1 MRYLLLLSLLPL
13 LLLPVF
19 AQLEQPTD
27 KGTLIVRMSME
38 PPKPVIGDLTKLH
51 IDFVN
56 PATSGIQEHIDYKI
70 LVTKDGNTI
79 FGPIPLTHTSVGS
92 VTIPVEFKEAGEH
105 KIIVDVEGI
114 LFQPIPPESVTFS
127 TLIGSTGQTGNA
139 NGGCLIATAAYGTE
153 LAPQVQILREMR
165 NKVVMNTGSGSAFM
179 GTFNSIYY
187 LFSPTVAD
195 WERQSPVFKELVR
208 VGITPMLSSLAV
220 LNFAQIDSE
229 GEMLV
234 YGIGII
240 LLNAGIY
247 FVVPAL
253 VIIKLRNR
261 VNRWKTE

>member
-1 MRYLLLLSLLPL
+1 
-13 LLLPVF
+13 
-19 AQLEQPTD
+19 
-27 KGTLIVRMSME
+27 
-38 PPKPVIGDLTKLH
+38 
-51 IDFVN
+51 
-56 PATSGIQEHIDYKI
+56 
-70 LVTKDGNTI
+70 
-79 FGPIPLTHTSVGS
+79 
-92 VTIPVEFKEAGEH
+92 
-105 KIIVDVEGI
+105 
-114 LFQPIPPESVTFS
+114 
-127 TLIGSTGQTGNA
+127 
-139 NGGCLIATAAYGTE
+139 
-153 LAPQVQILREMR
+153 
-165 NKVVMNTGSGSAFM
+165 KVVMNTGSGSAFM

-229 GEMLV
+229 GEMLA

-261 VNRWKTE
+261 ANRWKTE